1 MLKKP
6 PTKKIPTPTE
16 EQRKAIEHSGSPLLV
31 LAGPGTGKTTVLALR
46 VLYLL
51 KKKIV
56 TRQEI
61 LAVTFTTKAAGE
73 MGERLSQYGLPKSK
87 HPWIGTLHSVAKRV
101 LHERASLVRLPD
113 NFLIANSGEAKL
125 VLNDACIW
133 TANKLGLD
141 VRSVRITV
149 ADLRK
154 AWYRGLV
161 PHQISKEP
169 LRSLNRRY
177 TSLMQFYRATDFDG
191 LLIHALT
198 ILGKSKPTL
207 SKYQKKAKALLVD
220 EYQDI
225 NGAQHDLL
233 KMFGGNTSDIFA
245 VGDDDQS
252 IYSWRGGDPGLILD
266 FARSFL
272 GASRVTLT
280 ASQRCPG
287 HILSG
292 ALAVVSRNK
301 RREYKDIKS
310 TGPDGEKIRL
320 LVSKSENAEAR
331 WIADW
336 IEDKV
341 RKKVYRA
348 SDITVLSTDPTI
360 AQLSYAQVVD
370 RGVRAVRRAETPLN
384 SAPVARILSIL
395 RTVADPSDNL
405 AVRRSLEEGPIKG
418 IGQKGITKV
427 ISLAENKG
435 CPLWEVLSRGKE
447 NGLSRWGK
455 PITAFV
461 AYVNK
466 LRKKRQA
473 ESLPR
478 FVRAIAQSLGVIEDD
493 RVVWLV
499 RQVKDFSKENSLKDF
514 LAYIGSKAILDVS
527 QEDPEQPPNN
537 AVMFLTTYLVKG
549 LEAKVVF
556 IVGLEEGLFPEPNR
570 DIEEQRRLFYVAM
583 TRAKV
588 ELYLC
593 TSRMRKVRGFQ
604 FYNPSPFIGEIP
616 KQHAKV
622 IYNM

>member
-1 MLKKP
+1 MLKKRP
-6 PTKKIPTPTE
+6 NKKLPTPTK
-16 EQRKAIEHSGSPLLV
+16 EQARAIEHSGSPLLV

-46 VLYLL
+46 VLDLL
-51 KKKIV
+51 KRRIA

-61 LAVTFTTKAAGE
+61 LAVTFTTKAAAE
-73 MGERLSQYGLPKSK
+73 MRERLSQYGLRKSK
-87 HPWIGTLHSVAKRV
+87 QPWIGTLHSVAKRV
-101 LHERASLVRLPD
+101 LHEGLHLVRLPD
-113 NFLIANSGEAKL
+113 NFLIANGGEVKL
-125 VLNDACIW
+125 VVSDACIW
-133 TANKLGLD
+133 TANELGLD
-141 VRSVRITV
+141 PWSVKTV
-149 ADLRK
+149 VPDLKK
-154 AWYRGLV
+154 AWHKGLV
-161 PHQISKEP
+161 PREVSKKILRP
-169 LRSLNRRY
+169 LYKRY
-177 TSLMQFYRATDFDG
+177 QSLMRFYRGTDFDA

-198 ILGKSKPTL
+198 ILRKSRPTL
-207 SKYQKKAKALLVD
+207 LKYQKKARSLLVD

-225 NGAQHDLL
+225 NGAQHQLL
-233 KMFGGNTSDIFA
+233 KMLLGGPDGIFA

-266 FARSFL
+266 FARSFP

-310 TGPDGEKIRL
+310 TGPDGEQIRL

-341 RKKVYRA
+341 AKKVFRA
-348 SDITVLSTDPTI
+348 SDITVLSTDPAI
-360 AQLSYAQVVD
+360 AQLAYAQVVG
-370 RGVRAVRRAETPLN
+370 RGLRAVRRAETPLS

-405 AVRRSLEEGPIKG
+405 AVRRSLEEGPIEG

-427 ISLAENKG
+427 ISLAERKG
-435 CPLWEVLSRGKE
+435 CPMWEVLSRGKE

-466 LRKKRQA
+466 LRKKQQT
-473 ESLPR
+473 EGLPR
-478 FVRAIAQSLGVIEDD
+478 FIRAIAQSLGVIEDD
-493 RVVWLV
+493 RAVWLV
-499 RQVKDFSKENSLKDF
+499 RQAEDFSREDSLKDF
-514 LAYIGSKAILDVS
+514 LEYIRSKAVLDVS
-527 QEDPEQPPNN
+527 QEDPEQPANN
-537 AVMFLTTYLVKG
+537 AVMFFTTYLVKG

-556 IVGLEEGLFPEPNR
+556 IVGLEEGLFPDPSR

-588 ELYLC
+588 KLYLC
-593 TSRMRKVRGFQ
+593 TSRMRKARGFQ

-616 KQHAKV
+616 KQHVRV